1 VVSAI
6 QAESV
11 AATGMSLVILQQR
24 NEKAQYDSDPCFMLI
39 TQVSFVS
46 VLSKAVCSVLGLK

>member
-1 VVSAI
+1 MVSAI

-46 VLSKAVCSVLGLK
+46 VLSKAI